1 MKEEPFVMK
10 TTSNAIGYEGFCIDL
25 LIEMSRIL
33 KFDFKIIEVLDG
45 TYGIEDE
52 TGKWNGLIGV
62 LQRREADLSVSAVT
76 ITYSRAEV
84 IDFTLP
90 FMHLG
95 ISILLAKSTD
105 LPEKSDL
112 FTFLQ
117 PLSFS
122 VWMSLMVSYFVVS
135 CTMWLLAKF
144 SPYEWFVC

>member
-1 MKEEPFVMK
+1 GNWTEKRGWVFDKRFQNKWEFEIDPDAETLEGLTLRVVVYLVRHMNEILAGEFTSGIAGENEEEPFVMK

-84 IDFTLP
+84 I
-90 FMHLG
+90 G
-95 ISILLAKSTD
+95 KCI
-105 LPEKSDL
+105 
-112 FTFLQ
+112 
-117 PLSFS
+117 
-122 VWMSLMVSYFVVS
+122 
-135 CTMWLLAKF
+135 
-144 SPYEWFVC
+144 